1 MAAKSA
7 LVQCP
12 EQPASYSQT
21 KMARAEISPIVAVW
35 MLILGSSQPPGDQ
48 KSCSNDIVLHNFAK
62 TLFSK
67 F

>member
-12 EQPASYSQT
+12 EQPASCSQT
-21 KMARAEISPIVAVW
+21 KNGKSKVSPIVAVW

-48 KSCSNDIVLHNFAK
+48 KSCSNDIVLQNFAK
-62 TLFSK
+62 TLFQ
-67 F
+67 